1 MVAATTLPDHAHE
14 YREQGFT
21 VARRLFSKEEA
32 QQLLGE
38 VERFVAVDEP
48 SSLTE
53 GGLIYAGPI
62 FLRSE
67 ICRRMLSDQR
77 VLNLL
82 KPIAGGDLWV
92 TMDQA
97 LTKKPGAGIFRWHQD
112 NGYNEL
118 KREHFQLWIALT
130 ETRKENGALKLIPGS
145 HKRGLLRH
153 KFAGA
158 GQMEVDEPLGG
169 EPISINADVGD
180 VILFSSLMLHSTGPN
195 EADIDRTAY
204 VAEFMRLE
212 DYVPWATPPFF
223 IAAQGGFPVPHFT
236 QQKPGANSVRN
247 QLMYLMPRLEKAAKT
262 PLRNLRDRIYR
273 RPPPV

>member
-1 MVAATTLPDHAHE
+1 MVVAPKMTDHAQE

-21 VARRLFSKEEA
+21 VARQLFSKEEA
-32 QQLLGE
+32 RQLLSE
-38 VERFVAVDEP
+38 VERFVAIDDP
-48 SSLTE
+48 TSLSE
-53 GGLIYAGPI
+53 NGLIYSGAI

-77 VLNLL
+77 VLDLL

-97 LTKKPGAGIFRWHQD
+97 LTKKPGAGVFRWHQD
-112 NGYNEL
+112 NGYNQL
-118 KREHFQLWIALT
+118 KREHFQVWIALT
-130 ETRKENGALKLIPGS
+130 ETRKENGALKLVPGS

-169 EPISINADVGD
+169 EPISVNANVGD

-195 EADIDRTAY
+195 DADTDRTAY

-212 DYVPWATPPFF
+212 DYAPWASPPFF
-223 IAAQGGFPVPHFT
+223 IAAQGGYPVPHFT
-236 QQKPGANSVRN
+236 QQKPGAHSVRN
-247 QLMYLMPRLEKAAKT
+247 QLMYLMPRLEEAAKK
-262 PLRNLRDRIYR
+262 PLRSLRERIYGR
-273 RPPPV
+273 SPA